1 MPSLTSPCRL
11 TGEIA
16 REQRKTFSIL
26 SLSPPSMTQ
35 LSDEVI
41 LSDSRGGHLKR
52 REGDGEALATA
63 AALLHLMACHVV
75 VVVVMVVAVGGGGII
90 KIYSSGAPEALA

>member
-1 MPSLTSPCRL
+1 
-11 TGEIA
+11 
-16 REQRKTFSIL
+16 
-26 SLSPPSMTQ
+26 MTQ

-52 REGDGEALATA
+52 REGDGEAWATA

-90 KIYSSGAPEALA
+90 KIYSSGAPEALAWLWYHNTRCHKENAVS

>member
-1 MPSLTSPCRL
+1 
-11 TGEIA
+11 
-16 REQRKTFSIL
+16 
-26 SLSPPSMTQ
+26 MTQ

-52 REGDGEALATA
+52 REGDREARAVATA
-63 AALLHLMACHVV
+63 LLRLLVRHVV
-75 VVVVMVVAVGGGGII
+75 VVVVVAVAVGGGGII